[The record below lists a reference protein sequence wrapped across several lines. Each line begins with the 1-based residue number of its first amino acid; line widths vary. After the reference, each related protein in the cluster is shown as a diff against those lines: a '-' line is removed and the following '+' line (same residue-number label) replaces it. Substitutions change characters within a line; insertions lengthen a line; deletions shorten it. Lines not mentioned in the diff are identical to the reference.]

1 LIILDKKKKIVK
13 EVPKIKLP
21 ASYQQEY
28 NSKLDTVSN
37 IILFTEFLKEFI
49 AIIVHK
55 FHFENLVENLYELYS
70 SMLDSY
76 TN

>member
-1 LIILDKKKKIVK
+1 LIIQGKKNKIVK
-13 EVPKIKLP
+13 EAAKIKLP
-21 ASYQQEY
+21 TSFQKEY
-28 NSKLDTVSN
+28 TSKLDKISN
-37 IILFTEFLKEFI
+37 IILFNEFLKEFI